1 MGARAEADRGVRERH
16 TPRCLRCGE
25 LIIAGARCLEGGG
38 CSDGRASAATS
49 GPVALAEAREL
60 ATRLAAKAHDL
71 KRAAQTVEALAW
83 TLAAEVEAVDRGDRP
98 AETLA
103 GLPVLVEARRWAR

>member
-1 MGARAEADRGVRERH
+1 MTSRRVEAPSTEAAGRVYVH
-16 TPRCLRCGE
+16 TP
-25 LIIAGARCLEGGG
+25 AEGQ
-38 CSDGRASAATS
+38 T
-49 GPVALAEAREL
+49 LAEAREL
-60 ATRLAAKAHDL
+60 SMRLAARSRDL
-71 KRAAQTVEALAW
+71 KRAAQTMEALAW